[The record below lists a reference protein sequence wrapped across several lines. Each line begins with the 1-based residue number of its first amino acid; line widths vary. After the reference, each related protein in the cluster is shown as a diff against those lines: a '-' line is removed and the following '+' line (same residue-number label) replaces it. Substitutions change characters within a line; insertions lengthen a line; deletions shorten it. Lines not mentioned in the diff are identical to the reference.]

1 MEASSGNHAA
11 TNRRRNSARRS
22 CGVSPNP
29 VIGSNGRSGSRLD
42 TDDPPLPETGPDDTE
57 ADEHPDNTNTTTVS
71 TTSGD
76 HHET

>member
-1 MEASSGNHAA
+1 
-11 TNRRRNSARRS
+11 
-22 CGVSPNP
+22 

-42 TDDPPLPETGPDDTE
+42 TDDPPLPDTGPDDTE
-57 ADEHPDNTNTTTVS
+57 ADEHPDNTNTTTVT